1 MSETKES
8 KDTAK
13 ENRKIKK
20 TQAFIKLAKKR
31 GSKLLDQFRLLN
43 NLGSY
48 AYVVD
53 AETAHTLMDKIAK
66 ATKELSK
73 IWNLDTPTLPA
84 QEEPTEAAPPQDLST
99 N

>member
-53 AETAHTLMDKIAK
+53 AETANTLLEKIAK

-73 IWNLDTPTLPA
+73 IWNLDASPTLPA
-84 QEEPTEAAPPQDLST
+84 AQEEPLAAAPPAEAD
-99 N
+99 